1 MSKCGFKIGG
11 SEYSEHTA
19 GLCAQIRL
27 RADSL
32 ESTPVPDG
40 GGVEEPGRK
49 VRGAPESDAE
59 RRDRCRA
66 EQTRS
71 TRNKR
76 AQLSVKEREQVKFEQ
91 RMKKREVRAQL
102 TVEQRSELNLERR
115 MHRTYK
121 TKQLSAEER
130 EAVNLERRVKRAQ
143 LSAEEKHQA
152 LFLSHTHRFLSRCH
166 TPFFLYLTE
175 IFVSEI
181 FCLFFSHSHPFF
193 PYATPHPSYI
203 SPTYLLQKVNTERR
217 VKRREAKEH
226 AEIARRVAS
235 VLTSIGVGTPSD
247 RPVISHSE
255 RDATPSDRAVIS
267 HPERDGAPSDRAV
280 ISHPER
286 DGAPSD
292 RGVISH
298 PQRDG
303 TAASKAVPLEGTAR
317 G

>member
-130 EAVNLERRVKRAQ
+130 EAINLERRVKRAQ
-143 LSAEEKHQA
+143 LSAEEKHQ
-152 LFLSHTHRFLSRCH
+152 
-166 TPFFLYLTE
+166 
-175 IFVSEI
+175 
-181 FCLFFSHSHPFF
+181 
-193 PYATPHPSYI
+193 
-203 SPTYLLQKVNTERR
+203 VNTERR

-255 RDATPSDRAVIS
+255 RDGTPSDRA
-267 HPERDGAPSDRAV
+267 
-280 ISHPER
+280 
-286 DGAPSD
+286 
-292 RGVISH
+292 VISH

-303 TAASKAVPLEGTAR
+303 TAASKAVPLEGTAK

>member
-59 RRDRCRA
+59 RRDRRRA

-130 EAVNLERRVKRAQ
+130 EAVNSERRVKRAQ

-152 LFLSHTHRFLSRCH
+152 LFLSHTHLFLSRCH
-166 TPFFLYLTE
+166 TPIFTE
-175 IFVSEI
+175 IFVSQI
-181 FCLFFSHSHPFF
+181 FCLFFSHSYPFF
-193 PYATPHPSYI
+193 PYAAPHSSYI
-203 SPTYLLQKVNTERR
+203 SPTFFFSEGQHGATRQ
-217 VKRREAKEH
+217 EARGQG
-226 AEIARRVAS
+226 ARRDCSAS
-235 VLTSIGVGTPSD
+235 RIRSD
-247 RPVISHSE
+247 QHR
-255 RDATPSDRAVIS
+255 RWDALRSSCD
-267 HPERDGAPSDRAV
+267 
-280 ISHPER
+280 
-286 DGAPSD
+286 
-292 RGVISH
+292 
-298 PQRDG
+298 
-303 TAASKAVPLEGTAR
+303 
-317 G
+317 